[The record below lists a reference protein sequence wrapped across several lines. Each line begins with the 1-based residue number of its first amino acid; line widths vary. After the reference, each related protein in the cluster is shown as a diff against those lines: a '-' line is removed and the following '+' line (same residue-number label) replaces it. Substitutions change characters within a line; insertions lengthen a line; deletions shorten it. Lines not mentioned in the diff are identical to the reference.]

1 MEQSQSFSEARL
13 HFLDY
18 WRVIRTRKAVV
29 FAVFLLVVLVAATVT
44 LMQPRIYLASCRIR
58 VEQEQPAVD
67 PFGPRQFTTPYDPYF
82 LQTQYEILTSQ
93 KILHPVIEKI
103 DLMRIWAERHQPLPV
118 PTIDLAFRRLKGQVG
133 VRRYRDTSLI
143 EISVQDEDPQ
153 VAAKIANTIASVFEQ
168 ERLDFKRDQVMKGL
182 NKLKEELAEQKKRV
196 DEAQAKVEQLR
207 KELSVPIYGGER
219 GRPNYDEVLRDL
231 QTRLTQLRLDASF
244 REERLR
250 GLKALNQQQ
259 LRNAITTVVT
269 DTFVTD
275 LLKNLTDT
283 ETNLERLKEEYG
295 PEHPSVRVAM
305 AARDKLAQQLDERV
319 DGIMKGLEIET
330 QMAQSNVRDVENRL
344 ESVKAESVEIEAA
357 KFLPFR
363 DAQREADLE
372 LLTYQQLKARIDQ
385 ETIAINVPR
394 SPVEVID
401 RAEPPRGPFKPDVA
415 LNITLGCVLGLVLG
429 VGLTFFLELLDTSI
443 KKMEDVE
450 RYLGLP
456 VLGIVAREGELI
468 TRGSAS
474 PQHVE
479 SYRML
484 RTNIEFARGEGAPK
498 GIAVLSA
505 GAGEGKSFTISNLAA
520 VYSQHGARVLVVDS
534 DLRRP
539 SIHKNFELSNETG
552 LTDYLAG
559 TKTVDEIILP
569 TAIPNLFIIT
579 AGGGGQTKSALP
591 LLTSH
596 RMEELIERVSQQFDV
611 ILYDTPP
618 VLAVSDAAIVANEV
632 GCSVM
637 VVQHRRYPRAMSIRT
652 KHAIENAGGRLLGV
666 VVNNVNVGQD
676 ESYYYYH
683 DHYDRYLRPQEPAP
697 PPPTPAAAPAGP
709 AKPGPDEIEWQGKY

>member
-1 MEQSQSFSEARL
+1 MEQTQSFSEARL

-29 FAVFLLVVLVAATVT
+29 FAVFLLVVLVAATIT
-44 LMQPRIYLASCRIR
+44 LMQPRIYLASTRIR
-58 VEQEQPAVD
+58 VEQERPNVEVFR
-67 PFGPRQFTTPYDPYF
+67 PENYPTYDPYF

-103 DLMRIWAERHQPLPV
+103 NLMKIWADRHEPLPV
-118 PTIDLAFRRLKGQVG
+118 PSIDLAFQRLKGQVG

-153 VAAKIANTIASVFEQ
+153 VAALIANTIASVFEQ
-168 ERLDFKRDQVMKGL
+168 ERLDFKREQVMKGL
-182 NKLKEELAEQKKRV
+182 NKLKEELADQKQRV
-196 DEAQAKVEQLR
+196 DAAQAKVEQLR
-207 KELSVPIYGGER
+207 KELDVPVIGP
-219 GRPNYDEVLRDL
+219 RPNYDQVLMDL
-231 QTRLTQLRLDASF
+231 QTKLTQQRLETSF

-250 GLKALNQQQ
+250 GLKALDRQQ

-269 DTFVTD
+269 DAFVTD
-275 LLKNLTDT
+275 LLKNLNDT

-295 PEHPSVRVAM
+295 PEHPNVRIAIS
-305 AARDKLAQQLDERV
+305 ARDKLAQQLDERV
-319 DGIMKGLEIET
+319 DGIMKGLEIEL
-330 QMAQSNVRDVENRL
+330 QMAQANVKDLENRL
-344 ESVKAESVEIEAA
+344 ETVKAESVAIEGA

-363 DAQREADLE
+363 NAQREEELE

-401 RAEPPRGPFKPDVA
+401 RAEPPRGPFKPNIA

-498 GIAVLSA
+498 GIAILSA

-559 TKTVDEIILP
+559 TKTVDEIIQP
-569 TAIPNLFIIT
+569 TAIPNLSIIT

-618 VLAVSDAAIVANEV
+618 VLAVSDAAVVANEV
-632 GCSVM
+632 GCSVL
-637 VVQHRRYPRAMSIRT
+637 VVQHRRYPRAMSIRA

-697 PPPTPAAAPAGP
+697 PPPTPAVAPAGP
-709 AKPGPDEIEWQGKY
+709 TKPGPDEVEWQGKY